1 VQAAPFSLEDL
12 RAQAV
17 AALAQVQDGTPL
29 DEATSALIGLA
40 VRVSACCLDV
50 QETERYV
57 AQALDAGATA
67 SQIHEAM
74 VLVSGLGV
82 HSLMEGSRCLAGVLR
97 QRGDPWVTA
106 PLEQARA
113 ALHARLV
120 GDDPYWDRMECE
132 VPGFLD
138 ALLRFSPEAFEA
150 FFNYCALPWKSRAL
164 RALTKEL
171 ISIAV
176 DSSPTHRYRPGFRLH
191 LANAIALGAGRR
203 AILQALDIAA
213 AAPPHRGVG

>member
-1 VQAAPFSLEDL
+1 MRALPVSLEDL
-12 RAQAV
+12 RALAE
-17 AALAQVQDGTPL
+17 AALAGAPEGTEL

-40 VRVSACCLDV
+40 VRVSASCLDV
-50 QETERYV
+50 EETGRYV
-57 AQALDAGATA
+57 GRALDAGATA

-82 HSLMEGSRCLAGVLR
+82 HSLMEGSRCLADALR
-97 QRGDPWVTA
+97 QRGDSTVTA
-106 PLEQARA
+106 PLDEARA
-113 ALHARLV
+113 ALHARFV
-120 GDDPYWDRMECE
+120 GDDVYWERMERA

-176 DSSPTHRYRPGFRLH
+176 DSSPTHRYLPGFRLH
-191 LANAIALGAGRR
+191 LGNAIALGAGRK

>member
-1 VQAAPFSLEDL
+1 MRALPVSLEDL
-12 RAQAV
+12 RAHAE
-17 AALAQVQDGTPL
+17 AALAGAPEGTEL

-40 VRVSACCLDV
+40 VRVSASCLDV
-50 QETERYV
+50 EETGRYV
-57 AQALDAGATA
+57 GRALDAGATA

-82 HSLMEGSRCLAGVLR
+82 HSLMEGSRCLADALR
-97 QRGDPWVTA
+97 QR
-106 PLEQARA
+106 
-113 ALHARLV
+113 
-120 GDDPYWDRMECE
+120 
-132 VPGFLD
+132 FLD

-176 DSSPTHRYRPGFRLH
+176 DSSPTHRYLPGFRLH
-191 LANAIALGAGRR
+191 LGNAIALGAGRK